1 VGSDPWVDAGAQ
13 ALFIDPSF
21 FFRKLNMLK
30 TLDRLLRWSSG
41 LVAAMALFAIMW
53 LTVVD
58 VIGRKFFSNS
68 VPGGLELTEILMV
81 MVIFGALPLVSFRGE
96 HVVFDS
102 LDAFIPDWL
111 RGFQLRLV
119 NLISAAVFG
128 FLAHLMLLRAER
140 FAEYGDTTVHLQL
153 SIAPVAW
160 VMAGFLVLT
169 ALVHLLFVFVAAPV
183 PSHHPTPATEKRNA
197 A

>member
-1 VGSDPWVDAGAQ
+1 MLHHRP
-13 ALFIDPSF
+13 F
-21 FFRKLNMLK
+21 FSFRKLLLMHKL
-30 TLDRLLRWSSG
+30 LDRLLGWSTG
-41 LVAAMALFAIMW
+41 LMAAMGLFALMW

-58 VIGRKFFSNS
+58 VIGRKFFDHS

-81 MVIFGALPLVSFRGE
+81 VVIFGALPLVSFHNE

-102 LDAFIPDWL
+102 LDALVPDWL
-111 RGFQLRLV
+111 RGIQLRLV

-128 FLAHLMLLRAER
+128 FLGYLMMTRAER

-153 SIAPVAW
+153 TIAPVAW

-169 ALVHLLFVFVAAPV
+169 ALVHLLFVFVAAPTN
-183 PSHHPTPATEKRNA
+183 SHHPTPATDTRNA